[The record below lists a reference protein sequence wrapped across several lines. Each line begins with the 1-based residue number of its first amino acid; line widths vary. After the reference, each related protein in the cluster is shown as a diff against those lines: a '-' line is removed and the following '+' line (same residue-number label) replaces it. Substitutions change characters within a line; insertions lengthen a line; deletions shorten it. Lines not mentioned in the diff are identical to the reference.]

1 MGEAIVEGRTR
12 FCLQHIPHFG
22 LAVLVFVLQG
32 VGVRGVH
39 LNGQVLLGVDELCQN
54 GELLELYAVGAKAA
68 GVRVNVL
75 LQSRAVRQVAG
86 AVRVA
91 GEHPRLT
98 QGVHLALDAVLG
110 TQFFAAPEV
119 VLAAW
124 FQLNR
129 FHLAYLQYA

>member
-1 MGEAIVEGRTR
+1 MDRSFLASMSFARMGNSSNFTQSV
-12 FCLQHIPHFG
+12 P
-22 LAVLVFVLQG
+22 
-32 VGVRGVH
+32 
-39 LNGQVLLGVDELCQN
+39 
-54 GELLELYAVGAKAA
+54 KAA

-91 GEHPRLT
+91 GEHPRFT